1 MRKVLLSE
9 DVAEDI
15 IKDYIDAGFKPYF
28 LSKRKI
34 KKKDKKI
41 YNKLRKFNID
51 PGVNLLFGVNDH
63 NDFEVIDFGDPILDK
78 LSYMGKSRDDFRILN
93 SIEVS
98 DSQMALSAQDMV
110 KDVEL
115 RFVRVLVR
123 YSYELKAGVSGDK
136 IIPGTRNFCREMLA
150 QNKLWSLEEIQSI
163 STKHL
168 TDMGLPGDVF
178 VYKGGFWRQSD
189 GTTSPTCRHTFKAN
203 TVIER

>member
-15 IKDYIDAGFKPYF
+15 IKDYIDKGFKPYF

-34 KKKDKKI
+34 RKKDKKI
-41 YNKLRKFNID
+41 YNKIRKFNID
-51 PGVNLLFGVNDH
+51 PGTNLVFSINH

-78 LSYMGKSRDDFRILN
+78 LSYMGVSKDHFRILKT
-93 SIEVS
+93 SEVT
-98 DSQMALSAQDMV
+98 DNQMALNAQDMV

-115 RFVRVLVR
+115 RFVTVKVL
-123 YSYELKAGVSGDK
+123 YSYELKEGVSGDR

-163 STKHL
+163 GTKHL

-178 VYKGGFWRQSD
+178 VYKGGFWNQGD
-189 GTTSPTCRHTFKAN
+189 GVISASCRHTFKAN
-203 TVIER
+203 VVIER

>member
-9 DVAEDI
+9 DVSEDI
-15 IKDYIDAGFKPYF
+15 IGDYIAKGFKPYF

-34 KKKDKKI
+34 KKKDKRT

-51 PGVNLLFGVNDH
+51 PGTNLLFSVDH

-78 LSYMGKSRDDFRILN
+78 LLMMGSVKSNYRILKT
-93 SIEVS
+93 SEIT
-98 DSQMALSAQDMV
+98 DSQMALNAQDMI

-115 RFVRVLVR
+115 RFVTVKVL
-123 YSYELKAGVSGDK
+123 YSYELKAGVAGDK
-136 IIPGTRNFCREMLA
+136 IIGGTRNFCRKMIA
-150 QNKLWSLEEIQSI
+150 QDKLWSLEEIQSI
-163 STKHL
+163 STEHL
-168 TDMGLPGDVF
+168 TDMGLPPDVF

-203 TVIER
+203 VVIER